1 MPALTEILP
10 VVAVALADDQGR
22 FLMQQ
27 RPAGKAHAGLWE
39 FPGGK
44 VERGETPEEALCRE
58 LAEELGIHVMPDD
71 LSPFA
76 FASEPAGGGR
86 HLILMLYLC
95 RRWAGTPHAI
105 EAAALCWEAPA
116 ALAALPMPPADVVL
130 VEALKERAI
139 STICSTQPL
148 TASPPPESAASRSS
162 GLRDG

>member
-1 MPALTEILP
+1 MTNLTEILP

-27 RPAGKAHAGLWE
+27 RPVGKAHAGLWE

-44 VERGETPEEALCRE
+44 VERGETPEQALCRE
-58 LAEELGIHVMPDD
+58 LAEELGIAVMPDD

-76 FASEPAGGGR
+76 FASQPAGGGR

-95 RRWAGTPHAI
+95 HRWEGAPRAI
-105 EAAALCWEAPA
+105 EAAALCWDAPA

-130 VEALKERAI
+130 VEALKERR
-139 STICSTQPL
+139 
-148 TASPPPESAASRSS
+148 ASAKRSAQHVKPDPYRAGQRGSAEEK
-162 GLRDG
+162 